1 MIEGIGGI
9 LIESYDFGRVV
20 INGTE
25 YTSDVIVMGEKIQAS
40 WWRREGHV
48 LHSSDMKDALEE
60 FQPEVVVIGTG
71 YAGMMRVLG
80 ETKQYLQ
87 TKGIELLVER
97 TEKACKLFNSLSGSK
112 RVLAA
117 LHLTC

>member
-1 MIEGIGGI
+1 MIEFF
-9 LIESYDFGRVV
+9 DFGRIV

-25 YTSDVIVMGEKIQAS
+25 YTSDVIVTGEKIQAS
-40 WWRREGHV
+40 WRRKEGHV
-48 LHSSDMKDALEE
+48 LQASDVNEALEA
-60 FQPEVVVIGTG
+60 FQPEVVVVGTG
-71 YAGMMRVLG
+71 YAGMMRVSR

-87 TKGIELLVER
+87 SKGIELHVEK
-97 TEKACKLFNSLSGSK
+97 TEKACRIFNTLSESK